1 MTPEALLA
9 HCDNAALW
17 PADRPA
23 RGPAD
28 VAAAY
33 QDALA
38 LRALRLARGERPVGY
53 KIGFTNRTIRQR
65 YGVFGPIWGPVWN
78 TTLMRCDGQGTVDLT
93 GTLQPRIEP
102 KIVFGIAAERPH
114 DATLEQVFG
123 CIDSLAVTLH

>member
-33 QDALA
+33 HDALA
-38 LRALRLARGERPVGY
+38 HGERPVGY

-78 TTLMRCDGQGTVDLT
+78 RRLMRCDGQGTVDLK

-102 KIVFGIAAERPH
+102 EIVFGITATPPH

-123 CIDSLAVTLH
+123 CIDSLAVSLH